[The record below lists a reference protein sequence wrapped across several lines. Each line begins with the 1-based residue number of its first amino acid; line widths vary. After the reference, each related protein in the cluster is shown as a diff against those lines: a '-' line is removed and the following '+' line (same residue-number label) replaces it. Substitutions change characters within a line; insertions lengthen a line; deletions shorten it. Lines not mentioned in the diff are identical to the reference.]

1 VLDFRGYT
9 SNGRERK
16 RMTGVKRGKG
26 ERGGRTGKADWKGRR
41 RKVGKGKG
49 GDKSPAWSSQNL
61 GSTGSCYS
69 NNITAESK

>member
-1 VLDFRGYT
+1 MGST

-16 RMTGVKRGKG
+16 PRTGVRRGGKG
-26 ERGGRTGKADWKGRR
+26 GRGGRKKAEGEGR

-61 GSTGSCYS
+61 GSTALS
-69 NNITAESK
+69 I